1 MMSTPTKTSSD
12 ESTSDETCNDK
23 ILKEDSMRNDTQEL
37 QKESR
42 ENEIV
47 DTKIQS
53 FIAHIPSLGGYF
65 YKNNGKR
72 ILVSNTCTID
82 NYLFALWV
90 LSKLMPN
97 FNIDIAKFEYA
108 STLIDIIQNIDVYNW
123 DNARQLWYTRVMKK
137 NIRNKNHLSFF
148 GTVEDYV
155 LKFFYNYQ
163 NHDLVQKCTIGCLLN
178 GNTIISENSYILYF
192 GKIRNIGVD
201 IVTDSLHKC
210 SRCKMRTTCYVRFK
224 NSPILIFL
232 ETMSHFKYKELPKT
246 FEFDNKNYQLLCV
259 IFHRPDIEHFVS
271 VFEIENNQY
280 LVDNMVK
287 NKAPLL
293 KSNNECGINY
303 FDFNISSA
311 LYYLL

>member
-1 MMSTPTKTSSD
+1 M
-12 ESTSDETCNDK
+12 
-23 ILKEDSMRNDTQEL
+23 
-37 QKESR
+37 
-42 ENEIV
+42 
-47 DTKIQS
+47 
-53 FIAHIPSLGGYF
+53 
-65 YKNNGKR
+65 
-72 ILVSNTCTID
+72 
-82 NYLFALWV
+82 
-90 LSKLMPN
+90 
-97 FNIDIAKFEYA
+97 
-108 STLIDIIQNIDVYNW
+108 
-123 DNARQLWYTRVMKK
+123 
-137 NIRNKNHLSFF
+137 
-148 GTVEDYV
+148 
-155 LKFFYNYQ
+155 
-163 NHDLVQKCTIGCLLN
+163 
-178 GNTIISENSYILYF
+178 
-192 GKIRNIGVD
+192 
-201 IVTDSLHKC
+201 TDSLHKC